1 MNSYQKEDLLS
12 MEEKVLSMM
21 NYKLTFKT
29 RFSHAAMLMEKEKN
43 IAIGSQKKKFK
54 SLISFLL

>member
-1 MNSYQKEDLLS
+1 MLS

-29 RFSHAAMLMEKEKN
+29 RYSHATMIMEK
-43 IAIGSQKKKFK
+43 
-54 SLISFLL
+54 